1 MDITDYLMDLDK
13 SHIYHLGL
21 VLGLTRRRVVDLQDS
36 CGTTLTFLDAV
47 VLHWLQRVDRVRD
60 VSWQGLVKA
69 LLHPRLGQT
78 GIATTIA
85 SQHGMYKFALRV
97 YMYQQW
103 LQTSV
108 Q

>member
-1 MDITDYLMDLDK
+1 MK
-13 SHIYHLGL
+13 
-21 VLGLTRRRVVDLQDS
+21 
-36 CGTTLTFLDAV
+36 
-47 VLHWLQRVDRVRD
+47 D

-97 YMYQQW
+97 YTVASNISTVI
-103 LQTSV
+103 LLPLEASV
-108 Q
+108 AS